1 MTRNAETSEKQLT
14 YAEKLDVII
23 TTLTEIVEKQ
33 DLLLEKQEELEEKV
47 NNLSLS
53 GDGFQDDFDS

>member
-1 MTRNAETSEKQLT
+1 MTWNGETSEKQLT

-23 TTLTEIVEKQ
+23 TALTEIVEKQ

-53 GDGFQDDFDS
+53 GDGFQDDYDS